1 MKTHGLKDR
10 LHPFIVDRNPGLLAR
25 TVAEMSE
32 IMGRLTA
39 PEPPASRACA
49 FAHHPQEQ
57 QP

>member
-1 MKTHGLKDR
+1 MAWSWL
-10 LHPFIVDRNPGLLAR
+10 LLLGLLAR

-39 PEPPASRACA
+39 PEPHVSRACA
-49 FAHHPQEQ
+49 FAHQPQEQ